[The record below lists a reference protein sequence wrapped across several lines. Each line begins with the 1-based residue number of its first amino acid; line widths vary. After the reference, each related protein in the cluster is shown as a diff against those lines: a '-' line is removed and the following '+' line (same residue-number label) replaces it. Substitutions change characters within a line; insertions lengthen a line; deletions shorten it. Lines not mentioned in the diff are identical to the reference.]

1 MSMPLFYL
9 RRLTGSKRT
18 ESANRHLARFLAFIA
33 GAANAGGLLAV
44 GQYTSHMSGIISAM
58 ADNIAIG
65 GVSLALTGLGAV
77 CAFLAGAF
85 LTTLMV
91 RWARAH
97 VLESE
102 YALPLILESV
112 LLVVFGLTGRVF
124 VVGHAFLETVM
135 LLCFTM
141 GLQNAII
148 TKISDAVIRTTHLT
162 GMVTDI
168 GISLGRIASTWG
180 HGDNQI
186 LDHEMTKL
194 RLHSSLIALFF
205 AGGITGALGFKHV
218 GFLFTLP
225 LAAVLLLLAVMP
237 VVEDVRRYRDIPA

>member
-1 MSMPLFYL
+1 MPLFYL
-9 RRLTGSKRT
+9 SRLTGKKRT
-18 ESANRHLARFLAFIA
+18 EVANRHLARFLAFIA

-44 GQYTSHMSGIISAM
+44 GQYTSHMSGIVSAM

-65 GVSLALTGLGAV
+65 GISLALTGLGAV

-97 VLESE
+97 GLESE
-102 YALPLILESV
+102 YAFPLILESV

-124 VVGHAFLETVM
+124 VVGHVFLDTVM

-162 GMVTDI
+162 GTVSDI
-168 GISLGRIASTWG
+168 GISLGRIA
-180 HGDNQI
+180 
-186 LDHEMTKL
+186 
-194 RLHSSLIALFF
+194 
-205 AGGITGALGFKHV
+205 
-218 GFLFTLP
+218 P
-225 LAAVLLLLAVMP
+225 
-237 VVEDVRRYRDIPA
+237 

>member
-1 MSMPLFYL
+1 MCASPA
-9 RRLTGSKRT
+9 R
-18 ESANRHLARFLAFIA
+18 SAHW
-33 GAANAGGLLAV
+33 
-44 GQYTSHMSGIISAM
+44 
-58 ADNIAIG
+58 
-65 GVSLALTGLGAV
+65 ALTGLGAV

-91 RWARAH
+91 RWARGQE
-97 VLESE
+97 LESE
-102 YALPLILESV
+102 YALPLVLESV
-112 LLVVFGLTGRVF
+112 LLVIFGLTGRVF
-124 VVGHAFLETVM
+124 VVGHVFLDTVI

-225 LAAVLLLLAVMP
+225 LAAGLLLLAVMP
-237 VVEDVRRYRDIPA
+237 VVEDVRRYRDVPA